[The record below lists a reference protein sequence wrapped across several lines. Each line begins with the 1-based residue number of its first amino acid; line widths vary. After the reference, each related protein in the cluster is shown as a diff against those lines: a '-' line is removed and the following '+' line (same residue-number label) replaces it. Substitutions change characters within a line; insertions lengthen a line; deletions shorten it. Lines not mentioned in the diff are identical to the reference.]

1 MQAALC
7 ALLGSASSYAYLV
20 LMQQQVDAVSA
31 TDEVPMWDA
40 EDNAQGIARPFAIG
54 LAAYRWAVSPQ
65 KHSCSVHDDCTLCE
79 VYICV

>member
-54 LAAYRWAVSPQ
+54 LAAYRWGSFTSEALM
-65 KHSCSVHDDCTLCE
+65 LCAR
-79 VYICV
+79 